1 MHGAAAFICLTLRVV
16 DADRIR
22 CFPTGRAATCGTD
35 IGETRAIS
43 GRSGQPEVVAFSAAG
58 KRVLI
63 TGASSGVGA
72 ALARSLASDGAV
84 VGLIARRQDRL
95 AEVLAD
101 CRRVSPDSMMW
112 VADLADSASVGPL
125 ALAAW
130 DALGGIDV
138 VVNNAAVPKRRVVTA
153 LEPSEV
159 EAVMRVN
166 FFAPMRLTLA
176 VLPRMVERGDGMIVN
191 VSSVGGR
198 LGIVHE
204 SAYCASK
211 FALCGWSESMAVDLH
226 GTGISVKLIEPGP
239 VDTEIWDQP
248 DNDDPIYDGP
258 KFSAQ
263 AVAQGILEALGREG
277 FEHYVPDMKAVV
289 DLKNADID
297 TYIAG
302 AAGMARS

>member
-1 MHGAAAFICLTLRVV
+1 M
-16 DADRIR
+16 
-22 CFPTGRAATCGTD
+22 
-35 IGETRAIS
+35 
-43 GRSGQPEVVAFSAAG
+43 AFSAAG

-72 ALARSLASDGAV
+72 ALALELAKDGAV
-84 VGLIARRQDRL
+84 VCLIARRRDRL

-101 CRRVSPDSMMW
+101 CQKHSPDSTML
-112 VADLADSASVGPL
+112 VADLADSASIGPL
-125 ALAAW
+125 AQQAW
-130 DALGGIDV
+130 DGLGGIDV
-138 VVNNAAVPKRRVVTA
+138 LVNNAAVPKRRAVTA
-153 LEPSEV
+153 LQPPEV

-176 VLPRMVERGDGMIVN
+176 VLPQMLSRGAGMIVN

-198 LGIVHE
+198 LGIIHE

-248 DNDDPIYDGP
+248 DNDDPFYVGP
-258 KFSAQ
+258 KFSADE
-263 AVAQGILEALGREG
+263 VAIGIIAALGSDG

-302 AAGMARS
+302 AAGMARP

>member
-1 MHGAAAFICLTLRVV
+1 M
-16 DADRIR
+16 
-22 CFPTGRAATCGTD
+22 
-35 IGETRAIS
+35 
-43 GRSGQPEVVAFSAAG
+43 AFSATD

-63 TGASSGVGA
+63 TGASSGIGA
-72 ALARSLASDGAV
+72 ALALALAKDGAV
-84 VGLIARRQDRL
+84 VCLVARRRDRL
-95 AEVLAD
+95 AEVLSD
-101 CRRVSPDSMMW
+101 CQKYSPDSTML
-112 VADLADSASVGPL
+112 VADLADSASIGPL
-125 ALAAW
+125 AQQAAE
-130 DALGGIDV
+130 ALGGIDV
-138 VVNNAAVPKRRVVTA
+138 LVNNAAVPKRRAVTA
-153 LEPSEV
+153 LEPPDV

-176 VLPRMVERGDGMIVN
+176 VLPQMLSRGDGMIVN

-198 LGIVHE
+198 LGIIHE

-258 KFSAQ
+258 EVQSP
-263 AVAQGILEALGREG
+263 GGGGRHHRRVGRDG
-277 FEHYVPDMKAVV
+277 FEYYVPDMKAVV

-302 AAGMARS
+302 AAGMGRP

>member
-1 MHGAAAFICLTLRVV
+1 MAY
-16 DADRIR
+16 
-22 CFPTGRAATCGTD
+22 
-35 IGETRAIS
+35 
-43 GRSGQPEVVAFSAAG
+43 SAAG

-72 ALARSLASDGAV
+72 ALARALAKDGAV
-84 VGLIARRQDRL
+84 VGLIARRRDRL

-101 CRRVSPDSMMW
+101 CQEHSTDSTMW
-112 VADLADSASVGPL
+112 VADLADGASIGRL
-125 ALAAW
+125 AVEAW

-138 VVNNAAVPKRRVVTA
+138 LVNNAAVPKRRAVTA
-153 LEPSEV
+153 LEPLEV

-166 FFAPMRLTLA
+166 FFAPMRLSLG
-176 VLPRMVERGDGMIVN
+176 VLPKMLARGTGMIVN

-198 LGIVHE
+198 LGIIHE

-248 DNDDPIYDGP
+248 GNDDPIYDGP
-258 KFSAQ
+258 KFSPEE
-263 AVAQGILEALGREG
+263 VAQGILDALGRDG

>member
-1 MHGAAAFICLTLRVV
+1 LGQSRV
-16 DADRIR
+16 I
-22 CFPTGRAATCGTD
+22 TGHSA
-35 IGETRAIS
+35 
-43 GRSGQPEVVAFSAAG
+43 QPEVVGFSAPG
-58 KRVLI
+58 KRVLV

-72 ALARSLASDGAV
+72 ALALALAKDGAV
-84 VGLIARRQDRL
+84 VGLIARRRDRL

-101 CRRVSPDSMMW
+101 CRQSSPDSMMW
-112 VADLADSASVGPL
+112 VADIADSASVGVL
-125 ALAAW
+125 AEHAW

-138 VVNNAAVPKRRVVTA
+138 LVNNAAIPKRRVVTA
-153 LEPSEV
+153 LDPAQV
-159 EAVMRVN
+159 ESVMAVN
-166 FFAPMRLTLA
+166 FFAPVRLTLS
-176 VLPRMVERGDGMIVN
+176 VLPKMLSLGAGMIVN

-198 LGIVHE
+198 LGIIHE

-258 KFSAQ
+258 KFSPDE
-263 AVAQGILEALGREG
+263 VARGIVAALGSDG
-277 FEHYVPDMKAVV
+277 FEHYVPDMKPVV

-302 AAGMARS
+302 AAGMARQ

>member
-1 MHGAAAFICLTLRVV
+1 VV
-16 DADRIR
+16 
-22 CFPTGRAATCGTD
+22 G
-35 IGETRAIS
+35 
-43 GRSGQPEVVAFSAAG
+43 FSTPD

-72 ALARSLASDGAV
+72 ALARALAKDGAV
-84 VGLIARRQDRL
+84 VGLIARRRDRL

-101 CRRVSPDSMMW
+101 CQQSSPDSMMW
-112 VADLADSASVGPL
+112 VADLADSASVGVL
-125 ALAAW
+125 AEQAW

-138 VVNNAAVPKRRVVTA
+138 LVNNAAIPKRRVVTA
-153 LEPSEV
+153 LDPAQV
-159 EAVMRVN
+159 ESVMAVN
-166 FFAPMRLTLA
+166 FFAPVRLTLS
-176 VLPRMVERGDGMIVN
+176 VLPKMLSLGAGIIVN

-198 LGIVHE
+198 LGIIHE

-248 DNDDPIYDGP
+248 DNDNPIYDGP
-258 KFSAQ
+258 KFSPDE
-263 AVAQGILEALGREG
+263 VARGIVAALGSDG
-277 FEHYVPDMKAVV
+277 FEHYVPDMKPVV

-302 AAGMARS
+302 AAGMARQ

>member
-1 MHGAAAFICLTLRVV
+1 M
-16 DADRIR
+16 
-22 CFPTGRAATCGTD
+22 
-35 IGETRAIS
+35 
-43 GRSGQPEVVAFSAAG
+43 AFSAAG

-72 ALARSLASDGAV
+72 ALARALADQGAV
-84 VGLIARRQDRL
+84 VGLIARRRDRL

-101 CRRVSPDSMMW
+101 CQNTAPESTMW
-112 VADLADSASVGPL
+112 VADLADAPAVGPL
-125 ALAAW
+125 ALQAW

-138 VVNNAAVPKRRVVTA
+138 LVNNAAIPKRRAVTA
-153 LEPSEV
+153 LDPDEV

-166 FFAPMRLTLA
+166 FFAPMRMTLA
-176 VLPRMVERGDGMIVN
+176 VLPRMLERGAGMIVN

-198 LGIVHE
+198 LGIIHE
-204 SAYCASK
+204 CAYSASK

-258 KFSAQ
+258 KFTPEE
-263 AVAQGILEALGREG
+263 VADGIVAALGSEG

-302 AAGMARS
+302 AASMGRPQP

>member
-1 MHGAAAFICLTLRVV
+1 
-16 DADRIR
+16 
-22 CFPTGRAATCGTD
+22 
-35 IGETRAIS
+35 
-43 GRSGQPEVVAFSAAG
+43 VASFSAAG
-58 KRVLI
+58 TRVLV
-63 TGASSGVGA
+63 TGASSGIGA
-72 ALARSLASDGAV
+72 ALARQLAAHGAI

-101 CRRVSPDSMMW
+101 CRKTSSDSTMW
-112 VADLADSASVGPL
+112 VVDLDDTSTLSDLVVR
-125 ALAAW
+125 AW

-138 VVNNAAVPKRRVVTA
+138 LVNNAAMPKRRTVTTLDA
-153 LEPSEV
+153 AEV

-176 VLPRMVERGDGMIVN
+176 VLPRMLARNAGMIVN

-198 LGIVHE
+198 LGIIHE

-226 GTGISVKLIEPGP
+226 GTGVSVKLIEPGP
-239 VDTEIWDQP
+239 VDTEIWDHP
-248 DNDDPIYDGP
+248 GSEKPLYDGP
-258 KFSAQ
+258 KFSADE
-263 AVAQGILEALGREG
+263 VAQGIIAALATDR

-289 DLKNADID
+289 DGKNADID

-302 AAGMARS
+302 AAAMAETS

>member
-1 MHGAAAFICLTLRVV
+1 M
-16 DADRIR
+16 
-22 CFPTGRAATCGTD
+22 
-35 IGETRAIS
+35 
-43 GRSGQPEVVAFSAAG
+43 VAFAAQG

-72 ALARSLASDGAV
+72 ALARALALQGAV
-84 VGLIARRQDRL
+84 VGVVARRRDRL

-101 CRRVSPDSMMW
+101 CQKASPDSAMW
-112 VADLADSASVGPL
+112 VADLAEDAESVGVR
-125 ALAAW
+125 AW
-130 DALGGIDV
+130 DGLGGIDV
-138 VVNNAAVPKRRVVTA
+138 LVNNAAVPKRRAVTA
-153 LEPSEV
+153 LTPAEV
-159 EAVMRVN
+159 ESVMAVN

-176 VLPRMVERGDGMIVN
+176 VLPRMLDRGEGMIVN

-198 LGIVHE
+198 LGIIHE

-258 KFSAQ
+258 KFSPEEV
-263 AVAQGILEALGREG
+263 AVGIIDALGSDG

-302 AAGMARS
+302 AAGMAQS